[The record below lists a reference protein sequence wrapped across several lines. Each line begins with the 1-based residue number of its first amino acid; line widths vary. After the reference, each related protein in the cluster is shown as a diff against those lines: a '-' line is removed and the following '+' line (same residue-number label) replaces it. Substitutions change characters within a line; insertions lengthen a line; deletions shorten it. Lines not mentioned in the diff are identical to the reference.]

1 MGAALKMTIFLLI
14 VACAMIATTEAAVRI
29 GPCDQVCPRI
39 VPERHEC
46 CRAHGRSGYAYCS
59 GGGMYC
65 N

>member
-1 MGAALKMTIFLLI
+1 
-14 VACAMIATTEAAVRI
+14 AVRI